1 MINLVKAR
9 EEFEKYVNNYNSQNP
24 KIKMRIEHSY
34 RVAQVSKRIA
44 ETINLKGEDVQL
56 AELIGILHDIGRF
69 EQIRIYDT
77 FMDKESID
85 HADFGVEVLFKD
97 NLIRRFIK
105 DDNYDEIIYK
115 AIKNHNKYKIEEGLN
130 EKELLQAKI
139 IRDADKTDI
148 YEVYMI
154 DIAENKNVSFNYD
167 IIPNLEINEEI
178 IKTLLAC
185 KPVDRNCTINE
196 ADKYVATFGFIF
208 DYNFKEGLKIVKE
221 RKYIERLIKRIK
233 NNNNEHILEEI
244 QNNIEKFIDKRLNE
258 Q

>member
-69 EQIRIYDT
+69 EQISIYDT

-178 IKTLLAC
+178 IKTLLDC

>member
-233 NNNNEHILEEI
+233 NNNNKHILEEI